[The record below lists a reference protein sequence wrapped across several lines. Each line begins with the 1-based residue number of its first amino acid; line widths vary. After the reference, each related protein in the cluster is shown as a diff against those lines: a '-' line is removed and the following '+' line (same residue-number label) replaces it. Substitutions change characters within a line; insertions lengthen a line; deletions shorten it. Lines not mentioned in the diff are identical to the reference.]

1 MLNENGAKNIHHQNL
16 LFSDGQHLTD
26 KKDAHCTAQTESFIT
41 ARAISHLIPRLMC
54 VRQDAQG
61 FGFENK
67 GTEALS
73 FRQVYG
79 CFFRLP
85 TSQRIKGCLWK

>member
-1 MLNENGAKNIHHQNL
+1 MLENNVSVHNFAMNIL
-16 LFSDGQHLTD
+16 DVFLS
-26 KKDAHCTAQTESFIT
+26 
-41 ARAISHLIPRLMC
+41 
-54 VRQDAQG
+54 QG

-79 CFFRLP
+79 CFLRLM